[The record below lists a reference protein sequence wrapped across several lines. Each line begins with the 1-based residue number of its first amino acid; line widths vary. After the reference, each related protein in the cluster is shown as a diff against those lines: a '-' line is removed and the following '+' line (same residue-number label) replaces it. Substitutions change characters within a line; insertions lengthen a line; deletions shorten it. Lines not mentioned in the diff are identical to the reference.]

1 MNVLMIGVDK
11 TSVGGMLTV
20 VENYLNDKEFCNQ
33 TNLNYIAT
41 VIRSNKIKKITT
53 FIRKIPQ
60 IIYIIR
66 KKKIDI
72 VHVHMAERG
81 SVFREGFVILLAK
94 ILGCK
99 TLIHMH
105 GATIEEWYKKQNF
118 LIKKLTERIFCLAD
132 RMVVLGENW
141 KPFIISV
148 MGEKNKNKVVV
159 LHNAVSV
166 PDCNKYNFD
175 SKNILF
181 YGMLIQRKGIDDL
194 LQAFASIVNEIPEDI
209 MLTLY
214 GDDHDSE
221 EKIQDKINRYKLQER
236 VHYMGWLTKDNRAD
250 VFRNTIV
257 NVLPSY
263 NEGLPMT
270 ILESM
275 GYGIPNISTSIAA
288 IPEALVDGINGFL
301 IKPGDI
307 DKLAAKI
314 KEIVCYKD
322 IRGKMSYEA
331 YEMAKNEFS
340 FEIHTKKLIEIYKT
354 MLNKEEK

>member
-118 LIKKLTERIFCLAD
+118 LIKKLTERIFAWRIEWLYLE
-132 RMVVLGENW
+132 RTGN
-141 KPFIISV
+141 
-148 MGEKNKNKVVV
+148 
-159 LHNAVSV
+159 
-166 PDCNKYNFD
+166 
-175 SKNILF
+175 
-181 YGMLIQRKGIDDL
+181 L
-194 LQAFASIVNEIPEDI
+194 L
-209 MLTLY
+209 
-214 GDDHDSE
+214 
-221 EKIQDKINRYKLQER
+221 
-236 VHYMGWLTKDNRAD
+236 
-250 VFRNTIV
+250 
-257 NVLPSY
+257 
-263 NEGLPMT
+263 
-270 ILESM
+270 
-275 GYGIPNISTSIAA
+275 
-288 IPEALVDGINGFL
+288 
-301 IKPGDI
+301 
-307 DKLAAKI
+307 
-314 KEIVCYKD
+314 
-322 IRGKMSYEA
+322 
-331 YEMAKNEFS
+331 
-340 FEIHTKKLIEIYKT
+340 
-354 MLNKEEK
+354 

>member
-1 MNVLMIGVDK
+1 MIIIVAKVIVEVGAKSVDK
-11 TSVGGMLTV
+11 TFD
-20 VENYLNDKEFCNQ
+20 YL
-33 TNLNYIAT
+33 
-41 VIRSNKIKKITT
+41 
-53 FIRKIPQ
+53 
-60 IIYIIR
+60 
-66 KKKIDI
+66 
-72 VHVHMAERG
+72 
-81 SVFREGFVILLAK
+81 
-94 ILGCK
+94 
-99 TLIHMH
+99 
-105 GATIEEWYKKQNF
+105 
-118 LIKKLTERIFCLAD
+118 
-132 RMVVLGENW
+132 
-141 KPFIISV
+141 
-148 MGEKNKNKVVV
+148 
-159 LHNAVSV
+159 V
-166 PDCNKYNFD
+166 P
-175 SKNILF
+175 
-181 YGMLIQRKGIDDL
+181 
-194 LQAFASIVNEIPEDI
+194 
-209 MLTLY
+209 T
-214 GDDHDSE
+214 
-221 EKIQDKINRYKLQER
+221 KIQDKINRYKLQER

-288 IPEALVDGINGFL
+288 IPEAIVDGINGFL